1 MTCLAQMAQR
11 AVAGHIAG
19 MVQERS
25 HSAPS
30 NAAALVAPGHEEHQA
45 ASTENPVH
53 VEEIALPVVAPNHEK
68 HQAADRAALTE
79 NPVHVEKTAL
89 PVVAPNHEEHQAA
102 DRAASTENPVHVEE
116 TALPVVA
123 PNHAEHQAVDCAA
136 SMENPVHVEETS
148 LPQPKSVQ
156 TPRDSPRVQVPVDLL
171 DNPARI
177 EADIRIDPNFSV
189 WLDSW
194 HIKFNWVYG
203 MSA

>member
-1 MTCLAQMAQR
+1 MAQR

-53 VEEIALPVVAPNHEK
+53 VEEIALPVVAPNHEE
-68 HQAADRAALTE
+68 HQAADCDASME

-89 PVVAPNHEEHQAA
+89 PVVAPNHEEYHAA
-102 DRAASTENPVHVEE
+102 DR
-116 TALPVVA
+116 
-123 PNHAEHQAVDCAA
+123 AA

-194 HIKFNWVYG
+194 HRKFNWVYG

>member
-45 ASTENPVH
+45 AST
-53 VEEIALPVVAPNHEK
+53 
-68 HQAADRAALTE
+68 
-79 NPVHVEKTAL
+79 
-89 PVVAPNHEEHQAA
+89 
-102 DRAASTENPVHVEE
+102 
-116 TALPVVA
+116 
-123 PNHAEHQAVDCAA
+123 
-136 SMENPVHVEETS
+136 ENPVHVEETS

-194 HIKFNWVYG
+194 HRKFNWVYG